1 MAKHTTLASL
11 FTDIAAA
18 IRAKTG
24 KTDKLVAD
32 DFPTAIAGITTGLN
46 TSDATVTAAD
56 VASGVIAYGKDG
68 KVTGMVTEKKSGNQT
83 YSADT
88 LGASAG
94 RLIMRRQAGTDVLIR
109 AAAYVQMRAPLS
121 DLGNAVASDVAA
133 GKTFT
138 SAAGLKVTGTNTA
151 AAGASA
157 IQYDFLTSPTRKTA
171 RRLKVTITR
180 STKPVVLYWEI
191 TPVSSYSGE
200 DGLLMYGTGVRVGG
214 LSAYGSIRVIT
225 GVKDTAAST
234 GYALNHYAY
243 SVTAITVEEGSTAGT
258 WDITFDTGST
268 MSATPTN
275 YRVGLLTGPA
285 S

>member
-11 FTDIAAA
+11 FSDIAAA

-32 DFPTAIAGITTGLN
+32 DFPTAIAGISTGIN
-46 TSDATVTAAD
+46 TSDATVTAED
-56 VASGVIAYGKDG
+56 LRRNVIAYGASG
-68 KVTGMVTEKKSGNQT
+68 KVTGTAKTRATFGTVTVDNFNG
-83 YSADT
+83 Y
-88 LGASAG
+88 L
-94 RLIMRRQAGTDVLIR
+94 RM
-109 AAAYVQMRAPLS
+109 YAPVKEVCHLLANS
-121 DLGNAVASDVAA
+121 TVILRESLTGGSFGDATASDVAA

-151 AAGASA
+151 AVGTSA
-157 IQYDFLTSPTRKTA
+157 IQYDYLTSPTRKA
-171 RRLKVTITR
+171 AKQLKVTITR

-191 TPVSSYSGE
+191 TPVSSYAGE

-214 LSAYGSIRVIT
+214 LSASGAIRVIT

-243 SVTAITVEEGSTAGT
+243 SATTITVEEGSTAGT
-258 WDITFDTGST
+258 WDITFATGST

>member
-11 FTDIAAA
+11 FSDIAAA

-32 DFPTAIAGITTGLN
+32 DFPTAIAGITTGVN
-46 TSDATVTAAD
+46 TSDATVTAED
-56 VASGVIAYGKDG
+56 LRLNVIAYGASG
-68 KVTGMVTEKKSGNQT
+68 KVTGAAKTRATFGTVTVDNFNGYLRMYAPVKEVCHLLANSTVVLRESLKG
-83 YSADT
+83 
-88 LGASAG
+88 GAFGDA
-94 RLIMRRQAGTDVLIR
+94 T
-109 AAAYVQMRAPLS
+109 
-121 DLGNAVASDVAA
+121 ASDVAA

-151 AAGASA
+151 AVGASA
-157 IQYDFLTSPTRKTA
+157 IQYDYLTSPTRKA
-171 RRLKVTITR
+171 AKQLKVTITR

-191 TPVSSYSGE
+191 TPVSSYAGE

-214 LSAYGSIRVIT
+214 LSASGAIRVIT
-225 GVKDTAAST
+225 GVKDTVAST

-243 SVTAITVEEGSTAGT
+243 SATAITVEEGSTAGT
-258 WDITFDTGST
+258 WDITFATGST

>member
-11 FTDIAAA
+11 FSDIAAA

-32 DFPTAIAGITTGLN
+32 DFPTAIAGISTGVN
-46 TSDATVTAAD
+46 TSDATVTAED
-56 VASGVIAYGKDG
+56 LRLNVIAYGASG
-68 KVTGMVTEKKSGNQT
+68 KVTGTAKTRATFGTVTVDNFNGYLRMYAPVKEVCHLLANSNVVLRESLKG
-83 YSADT
+83 
-88 LGASAG
+88 GAFGDA
-94 RLIMRRQAGTDVLIR
+94 T
-109 AAAYVQMRAPLS
+109 
-121 DLGNAVASDVAA
+121 ASDVAA

-151 AAGASA
+151 AVGASA
-157 IQYDFLTSPTRKTA
+157 IQYDYLTSPTRKA
-171 RRLKVTITR
+171 AKQLKVTITR

-191 TPVSSYSGE
+191 TPVSSYAGE

-214 LSAYGSIRVIT
+214 LSASGAIRVIT

-243 SVTAITVEEGSTAGT
+243 PATAITVEEGSTAGT
-258 WDITFDTGST
+258 WDITFATGST

>member
-11 FTDIAAA
+11 FSDIAAA

-32 DFPTAIAGITTGLN
+32 DFPTAIAGITTGVN
-46 TSDATVTAAD
+46 ISDATVTAED
-56 VASGVIAYGKDG
+56 LRRNVIAYGASG
-68 KVTGMVTEKKSGNQT
+68 KVTGTAKTRATFGTVTVDNFNGFLRM
-83 YSADT
+83 SAPVKEVCHLLANST
-88 LGASAG
+88 VVLRESLTGGAFGDA
-94 RLIMRRQAGTDVLIR
+94 T
-109 AAAYVQMRAPLS
+109 
-121 DLGNAVASDVAA
+121 ASDVAA

-151 AAGASA
+151 ASGASA
-157 IQYDFLTSPTRKTA
+157 IQYDYLTRPTRKA
-171 RRLKVTITR
+171 AKQLKVTITR

-191 TPVSSYSGE
+191 TPVSSYAGE
-200 DGLLMYGTGVRVGG
+200 DGLLMYGTGVRVGA
-214 LSAYGSIRVIT
+214 LSAGGAIRVIT

-234 GYALNHYAY
+234 GYALDHHAY
-243 SVTAITVEEGSTAGT
+243 SATAITVEEGSTAGT
-258 WDITFDTGST
+258 WDITFTTGAT
-268 MSATPTN
+268 TSATPTN

>member
-11 FTDIAAA
+11 FSDIAAA

-32 DFPTAIAGITTGLN
+32 DFPTAIARISTGVN
-46 TSDATVTAAD
+46 TSDATVTAED
-56 VASGVIAYGKDG
+56 LRLNVIAYGASG
-68 KVTGMVTEKKSGNQT
+68 KVTGTAKTRATFGTVTVDNFNGYLRMYAPVKEVCHLRANST
-83 YSADT
+83 VILRESLTD
-88 LGASAG
+88 GAFGDA
-94 RLIMRRQAGTDVLIR
+94 T
-109 AAAYVQMRAPLS
+109 
-121 DLGNAVASDVAA
+121 ASDVAA

-157 IQYDFLTSPTRKTA
+157 IQYDYLTRPTRKA
-171 RRLKVTITR
+171 AKQLKVTITR

-191 TPVSSYSGE
+191 TPVSSYAGE

-214 LSAYGSIRVIT
+214 LSASGAIRVIT

-258 WDITFDTGST
+258 WDITFATGST